1 MLCNEVQGRIKG
13 RQSPGTTHLDII
25 QKPIIIFLILFLAIM
40 VYCDVWLSRLT
51 KKRPGDQTNESD
63 LIIYGSL
70 VGASLIFLFIRAFGF
85 YLLSLR
91 CSECLHDRMVAAI
104 LQAPVFFFDSNPL
117 GRIMNRFSKDI
128 GAMDEV
134 LPKTFLRA
142 IQRTLLMFTSIL
154 LPTVIN
160 PWLLFAVMPIAVLA
174 GLVSRYYLKTSRELK
189 RLESI
194 NRSPVYS
201 HFSETLD
208 GLETIRT
215 RNREGNFTDAFCRYV
230 TLNAV
235 FLII

>member
-1 MLCNEVQGRIKG
+1 
-13 RQSPGTTHLDII
+13 
-25 QKPIIIFLILFLAIM
+25 M

-70 VGASLIFLFIRAFGF
+70 VGASFIFLFIRAFGF

-104 LQAPVFFFDSNPL
+104 LQAPVFFFDLNPL
-117 GRIMNRFSKDI
+117 GRMVNRFSKDI

-194 NRSPVYS
+194 NRSTNPRW
-201 HFSETLD
+201 T
-208 GLETIRT
+208 
-215 RNREGNFTDAFCRYV
+215 GNDSDKKQGRKFHGCVLQVCYT
-230 TLNAV
+230 
-235 FLII
+235 

>member
-1 MLCNEVQGRIKG
+1 MQRGPMPNKG
-13 RQSPGTTHLDII
+13 MTASGNCTSSYHTKAYHYFPDIR
-25 QKPIIIFLILFLAIM
+25 FFLAMM
-40 VYCDVWLSRLT
+40 VYCDVRLSRLT
-51 KKRPGDQTNESD
+51 KKRPEDQTNESD

-70 VGASLIFLFIRAFGF
+70 VGASFIFLFIRAFSF

-104 LQAPVFFFDSNPL
+104 LQAPVFFFDSNPV

-142 IQRTLLMFTSIL
+142 IQRTLLIFTSVL
-154 LPTVIN
+154 LSTVIN
-160 PWLLFAVMPIAVLA
+160 PWLLFAVVPIAVLA

-215 RNREGNFTDAFCRYV
+215 RNREGNFMDAFCRFV

-235 FLII
+235 

>member
-1 MLCNEVQGRIKG
+1 
-13 RQSPGTTHLDII
+13 
-25 QKPIIIFLILFLAIM
+25 M

-51 KKRPGDQTNESD
+51 KKRPGNQTNESD

-70 VGASLIFLFIRAFGF
+70 VGASFIFLFIRAFGF

-91 CSECLHDRMVAAI
+91 CSECLHDRMVGAI
-104 LQAPVFFFDSNPL
+104 LQAPVFFFDSNPM
-117 GRIMNRFSKDI
+117 GRMMNRFSKDI

-142 IQRTLLMFTSIL
+142 MQRTLLMFTSIL

-215 RNREGNFTDAFCRYV
+215 RNREGNFMDAFCRYV

-235 FLII
+235 